1 MIQAIQNSDDATIE
15 LRLQAI
21 RTTGLLG
28 AVDENVYH
36 AHLRKSGGVI
46 DAFSSQSDHLEDEAE
61 EETTSS
67 NLNEGEKSMTKI
79 EKYYFTVVI
88 RELMNILRDSNLSS
102 HHQAASAI
110 AIRVFRILGSQA
122 QSSLNTLL
130 EGIVFRLYLTEPGN
144 NLRDALL
151 DHLITLIHVM
161 GRVIRKYQPTLVALV
176 CKFLDSHLQPCLDII
191 ESMCTVLH
199 VQDFNNVL
207 RDVTPSLLQVK
218 CITIFYLLSN
228 YILVH
233 TFTLSF
239 YLHIR

>member
-1 MIQAIQNSDDATIE
+1 MFTSTCAHTCTIIQAIQNSDDATIE

-67 NLNEGEKSMTKI
+67 SLNEGEKSMTKI

-122 QSSLNTLL
+122 QSSLNALL

-161 GRVIRKYQPTLVALV
+161 GRVIRKHQPTLVALV

-191 ESMCTVLH
+191 ESMCIVLH

-207 RDVTPSLLQVK
+207 RDVTPSLLQV
-218 CITIFYLLSN
+218 TVQT
-228 YILVH
+228 VH
-233 TFTLSF
+233 HCM
-239 YLHIR
+239 HIYHI

>member
-1 MIQAIQNSDDATIE
+1 
-15 LRLQAI
+15 
-21 RTTGLLG
+21 
-28 AVDENVYH
+28 
-36 AHLRKSGGVI
+36 
-46 DAFSSQSDHLEDEAE
+46 
-61 EETTSS
+61 
-67 NLNEGEKSMTKI
+67 MTKI

-122 QSSLNTLL
+122 QSSLNALL

-161 GRVIRKYQPTLVALV
+161 GRVIRKHQPTLVALV

-191 ESMCTVLH
+191 ESMCIVLH

-207 RDVTPSLLQVK
+207 RDVTPSLLQV
-218 CITIFYLLSN
+218 TVQT
-228 YILVH
+228 VH
-233 TFTLSF
+233 HCV
-239 YLHIR
+239 HIYHI